1 MFEILNKGYIKKLLF
16 LFGDQA
22 KFVPLLLLSFLLA
35 SLIDFIGIGFVG
47 PFLALF
53 LNPESLIDRFSF
65 LEPFSASALLIYAG
79 VFLIV
84 IFVLSLTIFPFH
96 LLGRKGLIG
105 EMASFFEFKLKI
117 GP

>member
-22 KFVPLLLLSFLLA
+22 KVVPLLLLSFLLA

-53 LNPESLIDRFSF
+53 
-65 LEPFSASALLIYAG
+65 
-79 VFLIV
+79 
-84 IFVLSLTIFPFH
+84 
-96 LLGRKGLIG
+96 
-105 EMASFFEFKLKI
+105 
-117 GP
+117 

>member
-22 KFVPLLLLSFLLA
+22 KLFLFCYSFLLA

-53 LNPESLIDRFSF
+53 LNPESLIDRFNF

-79 VFLIV
+79 VF
-84 IFVLSLTIFPFH
+84 
-96 LLGRKGLIG
+96 
-105 EMASFFEFKLKI
+105 
-117 GP
+117 